1 MSSSKAQNGSQD
13 KGHKLIVEKDVWIPL
28 RDGGSLCADIFRPDT
43 TAKVPV
49 IANIRPS
56 GDTYLMEDFFYAGG
70 LPALLE
76 QMDGFFRSG
85 DHQRIFRTA
94 HTIKG
99 SSSNLSA
106 TGVSNAA
113 REVELP
119 ARNGDLAAAAAA
131 LPALKASTA
140 ALIAEL
146 ALEQNNHSSAGLCGA
161 TP

>member
-1 MSSSKAQNGSQD
+1 MLFRSAHSCYNRAEALTRAADDEELLAQ
-13 KGHKLIVEKDVWIPL
+13 II
-28 RDGGSLCADIFRPDT
+28 DIFIT
-43 TAKVPV
+43 ET
-49 IANIRPS
+49 
-56 GDTYLMEDFFYAGG
+56 
-70 LPALLE
+70 PALLE
-76 QMDGFFRSG
+76 QMDGFFQSG

-106 TGVSNAA
+106 AGVSNAA

-119 ARNGDLAAAAAA
+119 ARSGDLAAAAAA